1 MTDRDLLVALVAV
14 IAAALVAG
22 TDYLTDLSGNSTA
35 VIDFALVFGLCQVFY
50 RIGKQP

>member
-22 TDYLTDLSGNSTA
+22 TDYLADASGSSSA
-35 VIDFALVFGLCQVFY
+35 VIDFALVFALCQVFY
-50 RIGKQP
+50 KIGKQP